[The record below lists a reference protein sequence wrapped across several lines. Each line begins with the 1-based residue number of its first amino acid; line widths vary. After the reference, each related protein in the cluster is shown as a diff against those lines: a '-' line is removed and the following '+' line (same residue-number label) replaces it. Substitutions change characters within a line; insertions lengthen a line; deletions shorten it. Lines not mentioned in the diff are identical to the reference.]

1 MRLPAKPTP
10 VLAPP
15 KGNGQGFCAQTARGV
30 TLIELVVVMAIVVVL
45 LGIGVQSYRSFS
57 NNSRI
62 SSAINALLGDLQFT
76 RAEASKRGLFVT
88 ACASVSGSACSNS
101 TSWDSGWIVF
111 LDSNNNGTVDEGEAI
126 LRLKA
131 AFSSTDI
138 AVANSGVTR
147 ITFNREAFISGLPAD
162 PVTITFKPL
171 NASASDTT
179 WTRCLAVGQMG
190 RMTVQK
196 SGLGGCL

>member
-1 MRLPAKPTP
+1 MHSFGHPKPDFF
-10 VLAPP
+10 PP
-15 KGNGQGFCAQTARGV
+15 QRKGFCAQAVRGV
-30 TLIELVVVMAIVVVL
+30 TLIELLVVMAIIGVL
-45 LGIGVQSYRSFS
+45 LSIGVPSYSSFS

-76 RAEASKRGLFVT
+76 RAEASKRGSFVT
-88 ACASVSGSACSNS
+88 ACASVSGSTCSKS
-101 TSWDSGWIVF
+101 TSWDTGWIVF
-111 LDSNNNGTVDEGEAI
+111 VDTNNNGTVDAGEVI

-131 AFSSTDI
+131 GFSTTDS
-138 AVANSGVTR
+138 AVADSAVSR

-171 NASASDTT
+171 NAIVTT

-196 SGLGGCL
+196 SGVGVCL

>member
-1 MRLPAKPTP
+1 MPSFDHLKPD
-10 VLAPP
+10 LAPP
-15 KGNGQGFCAQTARGV
+15 QRKGVCAQAVRGV
-30 TLIELVVVMAIVVVL
+30 TLIELLVVMTIISVL
-45 LGIGVQSYRSFS
+45 LSIGVPSYRSFS

-62 SSAINALLGDLQFT
+62 SGAINALLGDLQFT
-76 RAEASKRGLFVT
+76 RAEANKRGSFVT
-88 ACASVSGSACSNS
+88 ACASVTGSTCSAS
-101 TSWDSGWIVF
+101 TSWDTGWIVF
-111 LDSNNNGTVDEGEAI
+111 VDSNNNGTVDTGEAI

-131 AFSSTDI
+131 AFSSTDS
-138 AVANSGVTR
+138 AVADSSVSR

-171 NASASDTT
+171 NAIDPT

-196 SGLGGCL
+196 SGTGVCL